1 MTREFPERD
10 WKIFRRLRERALE
23 RFFAEAVD
31 ELGRICGDGS
41 RSVEARYREAFRFLD
56 DRDRAAR
63 QAFDY
68 LSRSRMLPHLA
79 TMVVM
84 KLVDDADLGDLST
97 ETQTRVRAMVPSLE

>member
-41 RSVEARYREAFRFLD
+41 RSAEDRYREAFRLLD
-56 DRDRAAR
+56 DRNGAAR

-68 LSRSRMLPHLA
+68 LSWSRMLPHLA
-79 TMVVM
+79 TMVAM
-84 KLVDDADLGDLST
+84 KLVDDVDLGDLSA
-97 ETQTRVRAMVPSLE
+97 ETQARVRAIVSGLG